1 MINLNVYD
9 PLLLNLTNT
18 NDSNNSSSISNNNT
32 NKINNL
38 LINNINNSLE
48 PEDPIMIRTVAR
60 RISDLVPGFLGS
72 GRTEFPVPTTKS
84 DPLRNALLAEK
95 KKSNLNP
102 FRKKVGNRIP
112 KLVYFKIFIPRWFQK
127 SSKCLFKLPGF
138 STNYWP
144 RIQIA
149 L

>member
-1 MINLNVYD
+1 VINLNVYD

-18 NDSNNSSSISNNNT
+18 NDNNNSSINNNNT

-38 LINNINNSLE
+38 LINNSNNSLE

-112 KLVYFKIFIPRWFQK
+112 KLV
-127 SSKCLFKLPGF
+127 LFKKYLFRDG
-138 STNYWP
+138 SKKV
-144 RIQIA
+144 
-149 L
+149 

>member
-1 MINLNVYD
+1 MTNLNVYD

-18 NDSNNSSSISNNNT
+18 NDNNNSSINNNNT
-32 NKINNL
+32 NKINTL
-38 LINNINNSLE
+38 LINNSNNSLE

-60 RISDLVPGFLGS
+60 RISDLIPVFLGS
-72 GRTEFPVPTTKS
+72 GLTEFPVPTTKS

-112 KLVYFKIFIPRWFQK
+112 KLV
-127 SSKCLFKLPGF
+127 LFKKYLFRGG
-138 STNYWP
+138 SKKV
-144 RIQIA
+144 
-149 L
+149 